1 MTGNETGATAPRAT
15 ERTDRE
21 VRHDDG
27 EPGAG
32 SGRAHAAALASG
44 QKIDGS
50 GPIEADLTAL
60 EADQNLTFT
69 EWFAFQEA
77 QARAHATGVL
87 RTDEAQTVYVALGGE
102 AMPPETGWAEDV
114 DLALKVTITTLIG
127 QLMGVR

>member
-1 MTGNETGATAPRAT
+1 MMTENRVLAAA
-15 ERTDRE
+15 ERMR
-21 VRHDDG
+21 
-27 EPGAG
+27 
-32 SGRAHAAALASG
+32 AALASG

-87 RTDEAQTVYVALGGE
+87 PTDEAQTVYVALGGE
-102 AMPPETGWAEDV
+102 AMPPRPAG
-114 DLALKVTITTLIG
+114 LRTLTSPS
-127 QLMGVR
+127 RSRSRP